1 MVPLAATSE
10 EREQPLVLVSR
21 THGLGEEV
29 GALHRKVV
37 KLTRK
42 MGEGQSGGQIKG
54 HTLAARGGKGHLHKA
69 GLTDEPVQQRKPSSS
84 ETSGPMSS
92 SVLLQER
99 GKRQAWP
106 VKEENII
113 RKKVFLPMVS
123 RRVVSPPVI
132 TSNPVLLPVPDGVT
146 DSNSLRRTP
155 ILLTNF
161 SGSRKGPAERNI
173 PVILTSKEFDDYSGS
188 NEPVNLSMKPAQH
201 EQNSDPAMI
210 VTTQSFPR
218 PSLTTGQSSTRLH
231 GETLRSQ
238 PCREVEEEQPKNLSK
253 QSHSER
259 TSCTPPSRSR
269 LSFSSQVCL
278 ESVLTPSECLL
289 SHSVS
294 ITPIKKASKR
304 VNEPRE
310 DTYLSTQRLIKEE
323 AVVEPISD
331 LTVVLVDV
339 KQEPEDVDPLEQKPE
354 MDIDDDEETYLQRMD
369 RDMASMV
376 QVKLEYGTEGVEEAD
391 ESGNGIYMH
400 NNLTF

>member
-21 THGLGEEV
+21 TQGLGEEV

-42 MGEGQSGGQIKG
+42 RGAGQSGGQIKG

-69 GLTDEPVQQRKPSSS
+69 RLTDEPVQPRKPSSS
-84 ETSGPMSS
+84 ETSVPMSS

-99 GKRQAWP
+99 GKMQVWP
-106 VKEENII
+106 VTEENIV

-123 RRVVSPPVI
+123 RRVGSPPVI

-146 DSNSLRRTP
+146 DPNSLRRTP
-155 ILLTNF
+155 VLLTNF

-188 NEPVNLSMKPAQH
+188 NEPVNLSMKPAQQA
-201 EQNSDPAMI
+201 QNSDPTII

-218 PSLTTGQSSTRLH
+218 PSLTTGPSGTRLH
-231 GETLRSQ
+231 GDTLRSQ
-238 PCREVEEEQPKNLSK
+238 PNREVEEEQPKNLSK
-253 QSHSER
+253 QSRSER
-259 TSCTPPSRSR
+259 TGCPPPSRSR
-269 LSFSSQVCL
+269 LSFSSQICL

-294 ITPIKKASKR
+294 ITPIRKASKR
-304 VNEPRE
+304 VKEPRE
-310 DTYLSTQRLIKEE
+310 DTSLSPQRLIKEE
-323 AVVEPISD
+323 TVVEPLPD

-376 QVKLEYGTEGVEEAD
+376 QVKLEYGTEDVEEAD
-391 ESGNGIYMH
+391 VSGNGIYLH
-400 NNLTF
+400 DILTF